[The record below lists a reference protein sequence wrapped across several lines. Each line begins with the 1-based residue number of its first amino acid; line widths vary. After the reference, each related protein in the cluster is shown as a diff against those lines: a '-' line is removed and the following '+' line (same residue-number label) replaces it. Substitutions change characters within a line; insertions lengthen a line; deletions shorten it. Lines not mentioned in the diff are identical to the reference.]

1 MITESP
7 RPDAALRIRA
17 GRAQL
22 PAQMHLPRSARGLVI
37 LADGVGAG
45 VARAE
50 YGVLGRKLR
59 AAALATL
66 SLDLLDVDEA
76 HDRHNVCDVE
86 LQAAR
91 LLEVAR
97 WLATHRDTASLPLGY
112 FGTGAGAGA
121 ALLAAAHEPE
131 RVRAVVCGG
140 GRPDVALYWLP
151 RVKAPT
157 LLIVSERDMRIVE
170 WNADAYVSLHSDAKR
185 LVVVPHPGPDDEETP
200 AVESTASY
208 ASEWF
213 RRYLPAAAGAPVRH
227 RISRARG
234 D

>member
-7 RPDAALRIRA
+7 RPAAALRIRA

-22 PAQMHLPRSARGLVI
+22 PAEIHVPRSARGLVI
-37 LADGVGAG
+37 LADVVGG
-45 VARAE
+45 SVARAQH
-50 YGVLGRKLR
+50 GVLERKLR
-59 AAALATL
+59 AEALATL
-66 SLDLLDVDEA
+66 SLDLLDAGEA

-97 WLATHRDTASLPLGY
+97 WLSTRRDTASLPLGY

-121 ALLAAAHEPE
+121 ALLAAAREPE

-157 LLIVSERDMRIVE
+157 LLIVSERDMRIVQ
-170 WNADAYVSLHSDAKR
+170 WNAEAYVYLHSDAKK
-185 LVVVPHPGPDDEETP
+185 LVVVPHPGPDDEETS
-200 AVESTASY
+200 VLESAASY

-213 RRYLPAAAGAPVRH
+213 RRYLPAVSRAGA
-227 RISRARG
+227 